1 MVIPFLLHLPPL
13 PHHRYFMGSFPS
25 LFFNF
30 IFNSFTK
37 LVFEFKA
44 FSIIYLAIL
53 TQEEESHHLLIN
65 FLMNIKNLT
74 FLVFQKNFVIN
85 YYLFLAIYC
94 YFNLTELKI
103 NDLNND
109 FNFNCHSLKAGC
121 MFLFLVLSQ
130 TVFCIQLCHDLHLFL
145 FRVSWLSIKVYL
157 FHHFFSLNSIRHSRS
172 SCLLFEVKFSS
183 YAIGLDILYL
193 FP

>member
-13 PHHRYFMGSFPS
+13 HHHRYFMRSFPS

-37 LVFEFKA
+37 LKFEFKA
-44 FSIIYLAIL
+44 FSIIYFTIL

-65 FLMNIKNLT
+65 FLMNIENLA

-94 YFNLTELKI
+94 YFNLTESKI
-103 NDLNND
+103 NDLYND
-109 FNFNCHSLKAGC
+109 LNFNCHFLKAGC

-130 TVFCIQLCHDLHLFL
+130 TVFYIQLYLDLHLFL
-145 FRVSWLSIKVYL
+145 FRVS
-157 FHHFFSLNSIRHSRS
+157 
-172 SCLLFEVKFSS
+172 
-183 YAIGLDILYL
+183 
-193 FP
+193 